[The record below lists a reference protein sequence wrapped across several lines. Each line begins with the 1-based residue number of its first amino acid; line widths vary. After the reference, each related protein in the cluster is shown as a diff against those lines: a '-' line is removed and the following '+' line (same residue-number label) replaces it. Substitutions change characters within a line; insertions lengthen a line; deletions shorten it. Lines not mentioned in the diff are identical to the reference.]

1 MSSTDRQNRLIAAE
15 DWKKIYQSFK
25 NAEFQSYDFD
35 NLRRTMI
42 SYIRENYP
50 EDFNDYI
57 ESSEYLALIDVIAFL
72 GQNLAFRFDLNARD
86 NFLELA
92 ERRDSVLRWARQLS
106 YKPKRNQPAN
116 GLLKFTSVSTTE
128 SVIDSNGRNLSNQT
142 IVWNDPT
149 NPNWYEQ
156 FIKVVNSAI
165 PVISQFGN
173 PENSGTV
180 SGVKC
185 EQYRFNGINTEVPIY
200 SFSKPISGK
209 NTTFE
214 VVSTTFE
221 NNASIYEEA
230 PSAGNNLSFLYRNDG
245 RGASSA
251 NTGFFLHFRQGTLQ
265 QGQFNVTRPGPNEK
279 VDLDAV
285 NVNDTDVWLYSVDSF
300 GTELEL
306 WTKVEATSGN
316 NVIYNSVS
324 KNQRKIY
331 SVLSRIN
338 DRISFMFADGVFG
351 DIPSGR
357 MKAYY
362 RTSNG
367 LSYTINPADITGV
380 VIDVPYVSHAGK
392 QESIR
397 ITLALKSQVIN
408 SSPAESSESIKLNAP
423 ATYYTQGRMITGE
436 DYQIIPLSV
445 DQEIIKSHTVNRVS
459 SGISRFY
466 DLKESSGKYSN
477 TTIVG
482 NDGVLFKEKDSG
494 SFTFRENSKSAI
506 ANIVQNNVQN
516 VIKKPQLKDFFI
528 DEYRK
533 YLRNNAENFK
543 YDAVFSTVTT
553 DTTICTG
560 YFRSLTGNII
570 KLGTFSTDPK
580 FRILTTNSMVR
591 FTNKQTGEYKWV
603 KVIKVI
609 GDGTAGGSGVQV
621 SGTGPVILSGEIP
634 NGYVVDYVLP
644 KLDTKFD
651 ESLQRRIIDLI
662 FAKKQF
668 GLRIDFDTAK
678 WGIIS
683 DVNLNTTGEFTPYQ
697 DISGQNLDT
706 SWLVLFETTG
716 DNYRVTYRG
725 LTYIFES
732 VQEVRF
738 FFDSGKKVFDS
749 STGKVVVDKINVL
762 GINSSPNSSAAIG
775 SDIVWDVVDSATGV
789 DGYVDNRRLK
799 ISFADSDQDGA
810 VDDPDVFDKLVA
822 QNNYEFWE
830 RKEYNDGTAYYD
842 YFDNTNQTIL
852 VKESLDDY
860 IPANG
865 AYIYVT
871 VENKLY
877 TYESGVFKE
886 SSKYVAHQ
894 GRGKLTFKYHHAAA
908 SSDRIDPSPTNIFD
922 VFLLTR
928 GYDNAFRQWITGA
941 TDIKPLPLT
950 SDEMFVNFGDK
961 LNKVKSMSDE
971 VIYHPVKYKALFGNK
986 ADESLQAIFKVT
998 KNPHQNISDNDI
1010 KVGVVSAI
1018 NQFFSV
1024 ENWNFGDTFYFGEL
1038 VTYIIKDMSP
1048 HVVNV
1053 VITPKQP
1060 TLAFGSLFEIKSN
1073 PDEIFISSAT
1083 VDEIEIITEVSASKL
1098 NVLGNV
1104 QNSTQ
1109 PRTGF

>member
-106 YKPKRNQPAN
+106 YKPKRNQTAN
-116 GLLKFTSVSTTE
+116 GLLKFSSVSTTE

-149 NPNWYEQ
+149 NANWYEQ
-156 FIKVVNSAI
+156 FIKVVNASI

-173 PENSGTV
+173 PENAGNV

-185 EQYRFNGINTEVPIY
+185 EQYRFNGINTEVPLF
-200 SFSKPISGK
+200 SFSKSISGK

-214 VVSTTFE
+214 VVSTSFE
-221 NNASIYEEA
+221 DGGSIYEEA
-230 PSAGNNLSFLYRNDG
+230 PSAGNNMAFLYRNDG

-251 NTGFFLHFRQGTLQ
+251 NTGFFVHFRQGTLQ
-265 QGQFNVTRPGPNEK
+265 QGQFNVTQPGPNEK

-285 NVNDTDVWLYSVDSF
+285 NVNDTDVWLYSVDAI
-300 GTELEL
+300 GTELDL
-306 WTKVEATSGN
+306 WTKVDASVGN

-392 QESIR
+392 QESLR
-397 ITLALKSQVIN
+397 VTLALKSQVVN

-482 NDGVLFKEKDSG
+482 NDGILFKEHNDG
-494 SFTFRENSKSAI
+494 SFTFKENSKSAI
-506 ANIVQNNVQN
+506 SNIVLNNVQS
-516 VIKKPQLKDFFI
+516 VIKKSQVKDFFT

-533 YLRNNAENFK
+533 YVRNNQEAFDYNAAFVV
-543 YDAVFSTVTT
+543 ATS
-553 DTTICTG
+553 DTNICTG
-560 YFRSLTGNII
+560 YFRSLTGGAI
-570 KLGTFSTDPK
+570 KLGNFSTDNK
-580 FRILTTNSMVR
+580 FRLITANSMVR
-591 FTNKQTGEYKWV
+591 FVKRQTGEYKWV
-603 KVIKVI
+603 KVVKII
-609 GDGTAGGSGVQV
+609 GDGTAGGVGVLPSGNGAVV
-621 SGTGPVILSGEIP
+621 LNSEVPSGYI
-634 NGYVVDYVLP
+634 VDYVLP
-644 KLDTKFD
+644 KVDTKF
-651 ESLQRRIIDLI
+651 ESPLQHRMVDLI

-668 GLRIDFDTAK
+668 GLRIDFETAR
-678 WGIIS
+678 WAIIS
-683 DVNLNTTGEFTPYQ
+683 DVNLNTTGEFSPYP
-697 DISGQNLDT
+697 DNTGQNLDT
-706 SWLVLFETTG
+706 SWIVLFETTG
-716 DNYRVTYRG
+716 DSYRVTYRG
-725 LTYIFES
+725 LQYVFES

-749 STGKVVVDKINVL
+749 NTGKVVVDKINVL
-762 GINSSPNSSAAIG
+762 GINSKPESDFAIGKDVVWDIVDGAIG
-775 SDIVWDVVDSATGV
+775 S
-789 DGYVDNRRLK
+789 DGYVDNRRLL
-799 ISFADSDQDGA
+799 ISFADSDQDGV
-810 VDDPDVFDKLVA
+810 VDDPDLFDLVVA
-822 QNNYEFWE
+822 NSQYEFWE
-830 RKEYNDGTAYYD
+830 RKMSSDESVYYD
-842 YFDNTNQTIL
+842 YFDNSNNTIR
-852 VKESLDDY
+852 VRETLDNF
-860 IPANG
+860 IPSNG

-871 VENKLY
+871 STGRLY
-877 TYESGVFKE
+877 TYDSGVFTE
-886 SSKYVAHQ
+886 SDKYIAHE
-894 GRGKLTFKYHHAAA
+894 GRSNLTFKYQHAAS

-928 GYDNAFRQWITGA
+928 GYDNAFRQWITGV
-941 TDIKPLPLT
+941 TEDKPLPLT
-950 SDEMFVNFGDK
+950 SDEMFVNFGEK
-961 LNKVKSMSDE
+961 INRVKSISDE
-971 VIYHPVKYKALFGNK
+971 VIYHPVKYKALFGDK
-986 ADESLQAIFKVT
+986 ADETLQAIFKVT
-998 KNPHQNISDNDI
+998 KNPQQTISDNDV

-1018 NQFFSV
+1018 NQFFAV

-1038 VTYIIKDMSP
+1038 VTFIINKMTP
-1048 HVVNV
+1048 YVVNV

-1083 VDEIEIITEVSASKL
+1083 VDEVEIISEVSASKL

>member
-106 YKPKRNQPAN
+106 YKPKRNQAAN
-116 GLLKFTSVSTTE
+116 GLLKFSSVSTTE
-128 SVIDSNGRNLSNQT
+128 SVIDSNGRNLANQT

-149 NPNWYEQ
+149 NANWYEQ
-156 FIKVVNSAI
+156 FIKVINATI

-173 PENSGTV
+173 PENAGNV
-180 SGVKC
+180 SGVQC
-185 EQYRFNGINTEVPIY
+185 EQYRFNGINTEVPLF

-214 VVSTTFE
+214 VVSTSFE
-221 NNASIYEEA
+221 DGGSIFEEA
-230 PSAGNNLSFLYRNDG
+230 PSAGNNMAFLYRNDG
-245 RGASSA
+245 RGASSS

-265 QGQFNVTRPGPNEK
+265 QGQFNVAQPGPNEK

-285 NVNDTDVWLYSVDSF
+285 NVNDTDVWLYSIDAA
-300 GTELEL
+300 GTEIDL

-316 NVIYNSVS
+316 NVIYNSIS

-351 DIPSGR
+351 DIPTGR

-392 QESIR
+392 QESMR
-397 ITLALKSQVIN
+397 VTLALKSQVVN
-408 SSPAESSESIKLNAP
+408 SSPAESSDSIKLNAP

-445 DQEIIKSHTVNRVS
+445 DQEIVKAHAVNRVS

-477 TTIVG
+477 TTIIG
-482 NDGVLFKEKDSG
+482 NDGVLFKEKTTG
-494 SFTFRENSKSAI
+494 SFTFKENSKSAI
-506 ANIVQNNVQN
+506 ANV
-516 VIKKPQLKDFFI
+516 VINQIQGLTKQASVKDFFM

-533 YLRNNAENFK
+533 YVRTNPTDFEYNATFVVK
-543 YDAVFSTVTT
+543 TS
-553 DTTICTG
+553 DTNMCTG
-560 YFRSLTGNII
+560 FFKSLTGGAI
-570 KLGTFSTDPK
+570 KLGTFSTDVK
-580 FRILTTNSMVR
+580 FRLITANSMVR
-591 FTNKQTGEYKWV
+591 FVKRTTGEYKWV
-603 KVIKVI
+603 KVVKII
-609 GDGTAGGSGVQV
+609 GDGTAGGSGVLA
-621 SGTGPVILSGEIP
+621 SGNGAVMLNDKIPTGYI
-634 NGYVVDYVLP
+634 VDYVLP
-644 KLDTKFD
+644 KIDTKFD
-651 ESLQRRIIDLI
+651 TPLQQRMIDLI

-668 GLRIDFDTAK
+668 GLRIDFATAR
-678 WGIIS
+678 WSIIS
-683 DVNLNTTGEFTPYQ
+683 DVNLNTTGEFSPHP
-697 DISGQNLDT
+697 DITGQNRDT
-706 SWLVLFETTG
+706 SWVILFETTG
-716 DNYRVTYRG
+716 DFYRVTNRG
-725 LTYIFES
+725 IQYVFES

-738 FFDSGKKVFDS
+738 FFDTGKKVFDS
-749 STGKVVVDKINVL
+749 NTGKLVVDKISVL
-762 GINSSPNSSAAIG
+762 GINSKPTDSSALG
-775 SDIVWDVVDSATGV
+775 KDIVWDIVDAATGQ

-799 ISFADSDQDGA
+799 VSFADSDQDGV
-810 VDDPDVFDKLVA
+810 VDDPDLFEMVVA
-822 QNNYEFWE
+822 SSQYEFWE
-830 RKEYNDGTAYYD
+830 KKTESDGVVYYD
-842 YFDNTNQTIL
+842 YFDNSSGIIRIREN
-852 VKESLDDY
+852 LDNFV
-860 IPANG
+860 PSNG
-865 AYIYVT
+865 AYVYVT
-871 VENKLY
+871 STNRLY
-877 TYESGVFKE
+877 TYDSGIFTESDKYIAQQGRSKLVFK
-886 SSKYVAHQ
+886 YQ
-894 GRGKLTFKYHHAAA
+894 HAAS

-928 GYDNAFRQWITGA
+928 GYDNAFRQWVTGVI
-941 TDIKPLPLT
+941 DKRPLPLS
-950 SDEMFVNFGDK
+950 SDEMFINFGEK
-961 LNKVKSMSDE
+961 INKVKSISDE
-971 VIYHPVKYKALFGNK
+971 VIYHPVKYKALFGDK
-986 ADESLQAIFKVT
+986 ADESLQAVFKVT
-998 KNPHQNISDNDI
+998 KNPQQNISDNDI

-1018 NQFFSV
+1018 NQFFAV

-1038 VTYIIKDMSP
+1038 VTFIINKMSP
-1048 HVVNV
+1048 YVVNL
-1053 VITPKQP
+1053 VITPKQS

-1073 PDEIFISSAT
+1073 SDEIFISAAT
-1083 VDEIEIITEVSASKL
+1083 VDEIEIISEVSASKL

-1109 PRTGF
+1109 SRTGF